1 MALQAAD
8 LGSGEASEGRD
19 TAGPAGPTVRATLQ
33 IGERPG
39 VEQPGAV
46 TKLL

>member
-1 MALQAAD
+1 MALQKAD
-8 LGSGEASEGRD
+8 RGSGGATEGRG
-19 TAGPAGPTVRATLQ
+19 TAGPAGPTVKATLQ